1 MSEDATERLR
11 RLLSV
16 LPLFAERE
24 EIALAELERSSGV
37 DVQVLIDDLAAITER
52 GDEPGGFIASVD
64 ASIGPSRVALRSE
77 HFLRPLRL
85 NVSELCALELGLAM
99 LAATSA
105 PDEQRAIA
113 RARARVRDA
122 IVAIPAGEREAEM
135 WHGVAPSVANGD
147 LLGRLRD
154 ALKNRRKV
162 HMSYR
167 KGAAE
172 EASERTVRGYGLI
185 PANDTWYFVA
195 HCETSDGVR
204 FFRLDRVEA
213 VHVTEDGY
221 RLPSREA
228 IEQLLGAGKPF
239 HSEHTRTLTVRYSP
253 RIARWIAERE
263 QVPLAGDGSLTLDH
277 PLADTDWAVRH
288 VLQYGPDAEVIA
300 PIEVREQ
307 LRTRLASLLA

>member
-24 EIALAELERSSGV
+24 EIALAEVERSSGV

-64 ASIGPSRVALRSE
+64 ASIGPSRVAIRSE

-105 PDEQRAIA
+105 PDERRVIA
-113 RARARVRDA
+113 RARTRVRDA
-122 IVAIPAGEREAEM
+122 IVDIPAGEREAEM
-135 WHGVAPSVANGD
+135 WHGVAPSAANDD

-162 HMSYR
+162 RMTYR
-167 KGAAE
+167 KGVAE
-172 EASERTVRGYGLI
+172 EASVRTVRGYGLI

-213 VHVTEDGY
+213 VHVMEDGY
-221 RLPSREA
+221 RLPSRETV
-228 IEQLLGAGKPF
+228 EKLLGAGKPF
-239 HSEHTRTLTVRYSP
+239 HAEQTRALTVRYSP

-263 QVPLAGDGSLTLDH
+263 HMSLADDGSLTLEH

-288 VLQYGPDAEVIA
+288 VLQYGPDAEIIA
-300 PIEVREQ
+300 PSDVREQ
-307 LRTRLASLLA
+307 IRSRLASLLV